1 MAETRLGL
9 HIEDPVDPE
18 PEVPEVNEEVS
29 FDAKSNEFLVNN
41 NVLSNYQH
49 TKHISTTEPLYLDGM
64 AGSDN
69 LVHKPKRS
77 GSQKV
82 AAFGDYLLNDLK
94 TIVAQADL
102 KDDQKAD
109 VVGICIGQ
117 NPVNGKNVFW
127 NVDSMTNTD
136 TYQFYTSAKFDATK
150 FTTLSKGEG
159 EPLNFDG
166 ELFAYVNRDV
176 FGGEK
181 GYIMASA
188 PMSIEDPQPE
198 QVIIHYGEFGGLQN
212 TIEWYKQASAAGI
225 IFPIGSSEG
234 GGEEIT
240 PKGSEGGGGLKAV
253 GGGSSESDSMPALGA
268 IMQMSDVE
276 SMDDNYNLWFL
287 GSMGH
292 ISLLCGEDEPEGSD
306 PESIEKYNALG
317 EAVSKLGKT
326 FMEGEFLSSSF
337 GRQYSGNSVVHC
349 LDFHSGEQLWFDD
362 RVSVAHRLFA
372 LIER

>member
-1 MAETRLGL
+1 MAT
-9 HIEDPVDPE
+9 
-18 PEVPEVNEEVS
+18 

-49 TKHISTTEPLYLDGM
+49 TEHISTTEPLYLDGM

-82 AAFGDYLLNDLK
+82 AAFGDYLLSDLK
-94 TIVAQADL
+94 TIIAQADL
-102 KDDQKAD
+102 KDDQKDD

-117 NPVNGKNVFW
+117 NPVSGKNVFW

-150 FTTLSKGEG
+150 FTTLSKDGNK
-159 EPLNFDG
+159 EPLENNG
-166 ELFAYVNRDV
+166 QVIGYVSKDA
-176 FGGEK
+176 FGGEQ
-181 GYIMASA
+181 GYIMATS
-188 PMSIEDPQPE
+188 PMSIEDPGPNE
-198 QVIIHYGEFGGLQN
+198 TIFHYGEFGGLQN

-225 IFPIGSSEG
+225 VFPTGSSEG

-240 PKGSEGGGGLKAV
+240 PKKGGGSESLKAV
-253 GGGSSESDSMPALGA
+253 GGGSSMPALGA
-268 IMQMSDVE
+268 IMEMSGVE

-287 GSMGH
+287 GSIGH
-292 ISLLCGEDEPEGSD
+292 ISLLCGENNPFQPTSE
-306 PESIEKYNALG
+306 ESIEKYNAIS
-317 EAVSKLGKT
+317 EAVSNLGKT
-326 FMEGEFLSSSF
+326 FMEGDFWSSSF
-337 GRQYSGNSVVHC
+337 DRQRSSGSHVHRLFFC
-349 LDFHSGEQLWFDD
+349 SGVQLWSGSYVN
-362 RVSVAHRLFA
+362 RGGRLFA

>member
-1 MAETRLGL
+1 MA
-9 HIEDPVDPE
+9 HIEVGPSNPE
-18 PEVPEVNEEVS
+18 PVVNEEVS
-29 FDAKSNEFLVNN
+29 FNVAFKSNEFLVNN

-49 TKHISTTEPLYLDGM
+49 TEHISTTEPLYLDGM

-69 LVHKPKRS
+69 IVHKPKRS

-82 AAFGDYLLNDLK
+82 AAFGDYLLSDLK

-150 FTTLSKGEG
+150 FTTLSKDGNK
-159 EPLNFDG
+159 EPLENDG
-166 ELFAYVNRDV
+166 LVIGYVSKDA
-176 FGGEK
+176 FGGEQ

-188 PMSIEDPQPE
+188 PMSIENPGSNE
-198 QVIIHYGEFGGLQN
+198 TIFHYGEFGGLQN
-212 TIEWYKQASAAGI
+212 TIEWYKQASVAGI
-225 IFPIGSSEG
+225 ISQIGSSEG

-240 PKGSEGGGGLKAV
+240 PKESEGGGGLKAV
-253 GGGSSESDSMPALGA
+253 GEGSSESYSMPALRA

-292 ISLLCGEDEPEGSD
+292 ISLLCGENNPFQPTSE
-306 PESIEKYNALG
+306 ESVEKYNALS

-326 FMEGEFLSSSF
+326 FMEGDFWSSSF
-337 GRQYSGNSVVHC
+337 RGQSS
-349 LDFHSGEQLWFDD
+349 
-362 RVSVAHRLFA
+362 RVSLVHYLGFRSGGQRWNGSNVGNGYRLFA

>member
-1 MAETRLGL
+1 MAYI
-9 HIEDPVDPE
+9 IEDPV
-18 PEVPEVNEEVS
+18 VPEVNEEVS

-69 LVHKPKRS
+69 IVHKPERS

-82 AAFGDYLLNDLK
+82 AAFGDYLLSDLK
-94 TIVAQADL
+94 TIVANADL
-102 KDDQKAD
+102 TDAQKSD

-136 TYQFYTSAKFDATK
+136 TYQFYTGDKFDATK
-150 FTTLSKGEG
+150 FTTLSKDGNK
-159 EPLNFDG
+159 EPLENDG
-166 ELFAYVNRDV
+166 QVIGYINRDV

-181 GYIMASA
+181 GYIMAST

-198 QVIIHYGEFGGLQN
+198 QQIIHYGEFGGLQN
-212 TIEWYKQASAAGI
+212 TIEWYKQFSA
-225 IFPIGSSEG
+225 SSEG
-234 GGEEIT
+234 GD
-240 PKGSEGGGGLKAV
+240 EGGGLLKL
-253 GGGSSESDSMPALGA
+253 SSGPTMPALRA
-268 IMQMSDVE
+268 IMQMSGVE

-287 GSMGH
+287 GSIGH
-292 ISLLCGEDEPEGSD
+292 IMLLCGENNPFQPTSE
-306 PESIEKYNALG
+306 ESIEKYNALG

-326 FMEGEFLSSSF
+326 FMEGDFWSSSF
-337 GRQYSGNSVVHC
+337 LTQYSGGSYVHYLGFGSGGQGWYGRNVNSN
-349 LDFHSGEQLWFDD
+349 D
-362 RVSVAHRLFA
+362 RLFA

>member
-1 MAETRLGL
+1 MAYI
-9 HIEDPVDPE
+9 IEDPV
-18 PEVPEVNEEVS
+18 VPEANEEVS

-77 GSQKV
+77 GAKAS
-82 AAFGDYLLNDLK
+82 FGDYLLSDLK

-102 KDDQKAD
+102 KDNQKAD
-109 VVGICIGQ
+109 VVGVCIGQ

-127 NVDSMTNTD
+127 NVDSMTNNN
-136 TYQFYTSAKFDATK
+136 TYQFYTNNKFDATK
-150 FTTLSKGEG
+150 FTTLSKDGNK
-159 EPLNFDG
+159 EPLENDG
-166 ELFAYVNRDV
+166 QVIGYINRDV

-181 GYIMASA
+181 GYIMATS
-188 PMSIEDPQPE
+188 PMSIEDPGPNE
-198 QVIIHYGEFGGLQN
+198 TIFHYGEFGGLQN

-225 IFPIGSSEG
+225 TFSTGSSEG

-240 PKGSEGGGGLKAV
+240 PKGDEGIK
-253 GGGSSESDSMPALGA
+253 GGGSGLLKKSASPTMPALEA
-268 IMQMSDVE
+268 IMQMSGVE

-292 ISLLCGEDEPEGSD
+292 ISLLCGENNPFQPTSE
-306 PESIEKYNALG
+306 ESIEKYNAIS
-317 EAVSKLGKT
+317 EAVSNLGKT
-326 FMEGEFLSSSF
+326 FMEGDFWSSSF
-337 GRQYSGNSVVHC
+337 GGQGSNDSSVHYLVFYSGGLRWFGSSVG
-349 LDFHSGEQLWFDD
+349 SGY
-362 RVSVAHRLFA
+362 RLFA

>member
-1 MAETRLGL
+1 MA
-9 HIEDPVDPE
+9 HIIDPVDPE
-18 PEVPEVNEEVS
+18 PVVNEEIS
-29 FDAKSNEFLVNN
+29 FGAVFKSNEFLVNN

-69 LVHKPKRS
+69 IVHKQQRGVKAS
-77 GSQKV
+77 
-82 AAFGDYLLNDLK
+82 FGDYLLSDLK

-102 KDDQKAD
+102 KDEQKAD

-136 TYQFYTSAKFDATK
+136 TYQFYTNNKFDATK

-159 EPLNFDG
+159 EPLDLDG
-166 ELFAYVNRDV
+166 EVIYVNRDV

-188 PMSIEDPQPE
+188 TMSIENPQLE
-198 QVIIHYGEFGGLQN
+198 QQVFHYGEFGGLQN
-212 TIEWYKQASAAGI
+212 TIEWYKQAKAAGI
-225 IFPIGSSEG
+225 DIPTGSSEN
-234 GGEEIT
+234 GESDPT
-240 PKGSEGGGGLKAV
+240 KGGGGVELRIPSV
-253 GGGSSESDSMPALGA
+253 HTNPTMPALGA
-268 IMQMSDVE
+268 IMQMSGVE

-287 GSMGH
+287 GSEGH
-292 ISLLCGEDEPEGSD
+292 ISLLCGEDQPQGQED
-306 PESIEKYNALG
+306 PKSIEKYNTLS
-317 EAVSKLGKT
+317 EAVSNLGKT
-326 FMEGEFLSSSF
+326 FMEGDFWGSSF
-337 GRQYSGNSVVHC
+337 CSQQSGGSVVHG
-349 LDFHSGEQLWFDD
+349 LAFYSEEQINFSIAVIGD
-362 RVSVAHRLFA
+362 SRLFA

>member
-1 MAETRLGL
+1 MAGTKLGL
-9 HIEDPVDPE
+9 VGPSDSEPV
-18 PEVPEVNEEVS
+18 VNEEVS

-82 AAFGDYLLNDLK
+82 AAFGDYLLSDLK
-94 TIVAQADL
+94 TIIAQADL
-102 KDDQKAD
+102 KDDQKDD

-117 NPVNGKNVFW
+117 NPVSGKNVFW

-150 FTTLSKGEG
+150 FTTLSKDGNK
-159 EPLNFDG
+159 EPLENDG
-166 ELFAYVNRDV
+166 QVIGYVSKDA
-176 FGGEK
+176 FGGEQ
-181 GYIMASA
+181 GYIMATS
-188 PMSIEDPQPE
+188 PMSIEDPGSNE
-198 QVIIHYGEFGGLQN
+198 TIFHYGEFGGLQN

-225 IFPIGSSEG
+225 SFS
-234 GGEEIT
+234 
-240 PKGSEGGGGLKAV
+240 A
-253 GGGSSESDSMPALGA
+253 MPALNT
-268 IMQMSDVE
+268 IMQLSGVE

-292 ISLLCGEDEPEGSD
+292 IILLCGENNPFQLTSE
-306 PESIEKYNALG
+306 ESVEKYNALS

-326 FMEGEFLSSSF
+326 FMDGDFWSSSF
-337 GRQYSGNSVVHC
+337 FLQLSDDSLVHGLQFNPYVQGWNGYVVN
-349 LDFHSGEQLWFDD
+349 DGY
-362 RVSVAHRLFA
+362 RLFA
-372 LIER
+372 LIEVPGASVEQGTDPGKDVK